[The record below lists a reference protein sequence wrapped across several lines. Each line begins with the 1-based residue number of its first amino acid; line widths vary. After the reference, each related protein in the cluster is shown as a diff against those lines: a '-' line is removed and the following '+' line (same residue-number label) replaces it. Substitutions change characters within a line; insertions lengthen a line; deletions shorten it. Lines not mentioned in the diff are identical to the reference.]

1 MIKYSLVVRM
11 VLALLGSVFFF
22 LFLWNKDIILRMKKE
37 VLSQKDLLKKDI
49 FDYCKALLISL
60 VSVYLIVH
68 YIFLPVQVKGTSMYP
83 TLENQALGISN
94 KIGFTLNG
102 LKRFDIVI
110 IHMNDN
116 NNYLVK
122 RIIGLPGETI
132 SYKEDKLYINGEY
145 VEEPFF
151 DESYRASS
159 SHPFTNDFEE
169 ITLGENEYYCLGD
182 NRPSSRDSRYYGP
195 FQKEQL
201 SCKGVFIFYPFSKF
215 GVKSW

>member
-1 MIKYSLVVRM
+1 
-11 VLALLGSVFFF
+11 
-22 LFLWNKDIILRMKKE
+22 MKKE
-37 VLSQKDLLKKDI
+37 VLSQKDLLKRDI
-49 FDYCKALLISL
+49 FDYCKTLLISL

-83 TLENQALGISN
+83 TLEDKALGISN

-110 IHMNDN
+110 IHMDDN

-151 DESYRASS
+151 DESYRSSS

-195 FQKEQL
+195 FLKEQL
-201 SCKGVFIFYPFSKF
+201 SSKGVFIFYPFSKF